1 MKTTSKLNFKK
12 LMTKSSAFLAL
23 ILLMPLSSL
32 ALESGNTSPTTT
44 VSNKV
49 STSTSTF
56 CTNFATESAKI
67 TARMNEHS
75 TKLTATWSQQD
86 ANASSKTQAN
96 VQKVA
101 EARAKSDAA
110 RLTNFTTLESKAT
123 NDAQKQAVQ
132 TYEAAVRS
140 AIANRRASY
149 DVAKTTFHSAVQSA
163 VAAKRANVT
172 AQLQLTQR

>member
-1 MKTTSKLNFKK
+1 
-12 LMTKSSAFLAL
+12 
-23 ILLMPLSSL
+23 
-32 ALESGNTSPTTT
+32 
-44 VSNKV
+44 
-49 STSTSTF
+49 
-56 CTNFATESAKI
+56 
-67 TARMNEHS
+67 MNEHS

-172 AQLQLTQR
+172 AQLTTFNASMNSARTTFQSGRTSDATVSATVKQLVATRNAAFQAADTAFHTAMTAAKAALATAFTKAV